1 MCCFQETAKGKSIW
15 PSADPVTTD
24 GSTGVVL
31 STQTE
36 TSAPSSTETDKPE
49 GRSPPHH
56 RRGGGEGLDEVSK
69 ILQAM
74 AESIVKDTG
83 K

>member
-1 MCCFQETAKGKSIW
+1 MCRFQKTAKGKPIW

-24 GSTGVVL
+24 GSTSVVL

-36 TSAPSSTETDKPE
+36 TSAPSSTETEPE
-49 GRSPPHH
+49 GRSPPLH
-56 RRGGGEGLDEVSK
+56 RRGGGESLDEVSK